1 MALRD
6 LQVIRVT
13 LTYDE
18 EVTAHRTGF
27 ERATELKSTAAH
39 SSRGNK
45 ALNYHEYI
53 GELAEAA
60 GGEIAV
66 AKFFGIEHFK
76 PTINT
81 FKTQADIRS
90 RIEVKWTKHV
100 SGHLVLRHSDRNH
113 DIAILCVGKSPEL
126 FLVGWTPI
134 RHGKVDRNWVNE
146 MSAWWINQ
154 EHLRPMADFLGS
166 DYATATL

>member
-6 LQVIRVT
+6 LPVIRVT

-18 EVTAHRTGF
+18 EVTAHRVGF
-27 ERATELKSTAAH
+27 ERATELKSTANH

-53 GELAEAA
+53 GELSEAV
-60 GGEIAV
+60 GGELSV
-66 AKFFGIEHFK
+66 AKFFGIDHFK
-76 PTINT
+76 PTVNT
-81 FKTQADIRS
+81 FKSQADINS
-90 RIEVKWTKHV
+90 RIEVKWTKWLD
-100 SGHLVLRHSDRNH
+100 GHLVLRQSDRNH
-113 DIAILCVGKSPEL
+113 DIAILVVGKSPEY
-126 FLVGWTPI
+126 FLVGWTPVK
-134 RHGKVDRNWVNE
+134 HGKVDRNWVAG

-154 EHLRPMADFLGS
+154 EHLRPMQDFLGS

>member
-13 LTYDE
+13 LTYEE

-27 ERATELKSTAAH
+27 ERATELKSTANH

-53 GELAEAA
+53 AELSEAV
-60 GGEIAV
+60 GGEMAV

-76 PTINT
+76 PTVNT

-90 RIEVKWTKHV
+90 RIEVKWTKWMD
-100 SGHLVLRHSDRNH
+100 GHMVLRHSDRNH
-113 DIAILCVGKSPEL
+113 DIAILVVGKSPEL
-126 FLVGWTPI
+126 FLVGWTPVV
-134 RHGKVDRNWVNE
+134 HGKVQRNWVAG

-154 EHLRPMADFLGS
+154 EHLRPMGDFLGS